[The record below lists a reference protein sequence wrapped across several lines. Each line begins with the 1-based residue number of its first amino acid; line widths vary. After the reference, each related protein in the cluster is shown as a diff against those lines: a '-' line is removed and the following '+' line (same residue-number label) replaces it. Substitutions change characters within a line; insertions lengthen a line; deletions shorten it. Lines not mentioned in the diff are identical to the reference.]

1 MSKPRPKT
9 SQVGSVFTSDTGKRA
24 RVDLKLKD
32 KTTFIPT
39 TLDVSLTNV
48 AELTIRYV
56 YPQKRKVDV
65 VSLRSLLL

>member
-9 SQVGSVFTSDTGKRA
+9 SKVGSVFTSQTGKRA

-32 KTTFIPT
+32 KTTFIPY

-48 AELTIRYV
+48 AELTIRFV
-56 YPQKRKVDV
+56 YPDKRKVDM
-65 VSLRSLLL
+65 VSVRPF